1 MATSNSHIDDHTWLL
16 RISLFWPEMFLE
28 SSRRPIFLCNYA
40 WHSVPAEAITKK
52 RGPRDRMFQYVFRDR
67 SPRYMMRKQNQ
78 QKYPIIVNY
87 HPRKIP
93 VRRVPGTSD
102 PCPESHRRMG
112 FPSWEQLLPPL
123 NIVLTLQPGG
133 ITGDHRFPVT
143 VTTIGMMIT
152 VAPLRSAGTNWG
164 RWSRC
169 RHVRDSPCRT
179 GCSHC
184 LEESSCQRCF
194 F

>member
-1 MATSNSHIDDHTWLL
+1 MITLDCWE
-16 RISLFWPEMFLE
+16 SLCFDQKCFWKVVVGNFSLQLFLTPCACRGNNKETGTAGPECV
-28 SSRRPIFLCNYA
+28 SG
-40 WHSVPAEAITKK
+40 T
-52 RGPRDRMFQYVFRDR
+52 FRDR

-112 FPSWEQLLPPL
+112 FPCWEQLSPPL